1 VPYPSPAEEMEIVR
15 RVGTSMPTADQA
27 IDLDELERLQ
37 GVCDQIYVD
46 RAITQY
52 AVDLVMAT
60 REPALRGLPELEP
73 LLEFGVSPRATL
85 GLVAAGRALALLRG
99 RSYVVPQDVFDMAR
113 DVLRHRLMLS
123 YESLAKGLSDD
134 DILNRLLAVVHAST
148 ISPREST
155 NGRAAMSNGLP
166 NTAAP
171 DYTLPAGTDVT
182 SGSTD
187 ITDQLAVDQA
197 LNLPPVP
204 APLPPTPGI
213 TPPPPER

>member
-37 GVCDQIYVD
+37 GICDEVYVD

-60 REPALRGLPELEP
+60 REPAQRGLPELEP

-99 RSYVVPQDVFDMAR
+99 RTYVVPQDVFDMAR

-123 YESLAKGLSDD
+123 YESLAKGLSAD
-134 DILNRLLAVVHAST
+134 DILNRLLAVVPAST

-155 NGRAAMSNGLP
+155 NGHSAMTNGLP
-166 NTAAP
+166 NTAPP
-171 DYTLPAGTDVT
+171 DNTLL
-182 SGSTD
+182 GSTD
-187 ITDQLAVDQA
+187 ATDQLAVDPA

-204 APLPPTPGI
+204 APLPPMPGT